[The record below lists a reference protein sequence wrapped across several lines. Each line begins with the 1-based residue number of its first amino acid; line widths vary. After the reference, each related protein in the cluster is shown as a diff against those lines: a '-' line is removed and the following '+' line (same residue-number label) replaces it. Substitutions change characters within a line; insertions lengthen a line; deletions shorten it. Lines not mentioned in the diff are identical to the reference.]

1 MAAASNGNTGISQ
14 DRPARRRK
22 ISILSVRQYEV
33 TSHLQQRGF
42 TRILE

>member
-1 MAAASNGNTGISQ
+1 MVTIISGIALLLITLAAFS
-14 DRPARRRK
+14 
-22 ISILSVRQYEV
+22 LFRQYEV